1 MEQLS
6 INIQNAGTLKDL
18 LDNTI
23 IKELQHLQLSGYL
36 NGDDIRY
43 LREILSSSRY
53 NRIHLDL
60 LNTSILNGGGGYI
73 YHYDYEI
80 DLETHENE
88 IGDYMFL
95 ECYNL
100 LSIILPRNI
109 THIGDAAFQNCTY
122 LKSIVISEYVTDIF
136 NVDDFYC
143 DGGSWNS
150 VYYSP
155 FDGCRQLE
163 EFIVSEDNRFF
174 SSKDGVLFDKKQ
186 TRLISVPF
194 AKRGVYVVPSG
205 VTQIDSDAL
214 SDCSYITSLYI
225 PANAV
230 FRSYSSS
237 DAYLSK
243 LEQLEYLDI
252 YDTIFT
258 NDFGGV
264 YSCPKL
270 KEIRLHGEVSFN
282 FYSECPNLSCINCD
296 DYFLYFSKKNERL
309 SVVFKD
315 IESIPEYIFYRNNKI
330 ETVTI
335 SSVTRIIE
343 KNAFAE
349 CEHLKTVDIG
359 GVVEIGTSAFEYCQ
373 NLSLIKL
380 GTNLHRIGIS
390 SFSSCIRLE
399 KISLPNSVIEIDKYS
414 FCGCNNLYEVELPNN
429 LEFIH
434 EGAFAY
440 CTRLFRFELTNK
452 IKVIEEKT
460 FKDCSSL
467 TSIRIGENIK
477 TIGRSAFA
485 NCYDLAEIYC
495 MGLEP
500 PHVHIT
506 AFDGVNLQNC
516 KLYVKSICL
525 KMYRTDEQWKRFIK
539 EEKQS
544 LQQPITN
551 KQFRESMFNVFFDK
565 CKKEFIYQRGEMQ
578 YGNLYDKIRESSSL
592 KDLCKLSIQGGV
604 IPNAVDF
611 KMVAMMSNTLFGFRK
626 LLTRVA
632 ALIALKIWHETV
644 NSEYNIASD
653 ATLYNTAQNIIKLIS

>member
-1 MEQLS
+1 M
-6 INIQNAGTLKDL
+6 
-18 LDNTI
+18 
-23 IKELQHLQLSGYL
+23 
-36 NGDDIRY
+36 
-43 LREILSSSRY
+43 
-53 NRIHLDL
+53 
-60 LNTSILNGGGGYI
+60 
-73 YHYDYEI
+73 
-80 DLETHENE
+80 
-88 IGDYMFL
+88 
-95 ECYNL
+95 
-100 LSIILPRNI
+100 
-109 THIGDAAFQNCTY
+109 
-122 LKSIVISEYVTDIF
+122 
-136 NVDDFYC
+136 
-143 DGGSWNS
+143 
-150 VYYSP
+150 
-155 FDGCRQLE
+155 
-163 EFIVSEDNRFF
+163 
-174 SSKDGVLFDKKQ
+174 
-186 TRLISVPF
+186 
-194 AKRGVYVVPSG
+194 VPSG

-330 ETVTI
+330 ESVTI
-335 SSVTRIIE
+335 SSVTRTIE

-440 CTRLFRFELTNK
+440 CIYNHRTTKTNQK
-452 IKVIEEKT
+452 YP
-460 FKDCSSL
+460 S
-467 TSIRIGENIK
+467 
-477 TIGRSAFA
+477 
-485 NCYDLAEIYC
+485 
-495 MGLEP
+495 
-500 PHVHIT
+500 
-506 AFDGVNLQNC
+506 VNL
-516 KLYVKSICL
+516 
-525 KMYRTDEQWKRFIK
+525 
-539 EEKQS
+539 
-544 LQQPITN
+544 
-551 KQFRESMFNVFFDK
+551 
-565 CKKEFIYQRGEMQ
+565 
-578 YGNLYDKIRESSSL
+578 
-592 KDLCKLSIQGGV
+592 
-604 IPNAVDF
+604 
-611 KMVAMMSNTLFGFRK
+611 
-626 LLTRVA
+626 
-632 ALIALKIWHETV
+632 
-644 NSEYNIASD
+644 
-653 ATLYNTAQNIIKLIS
+653 